1 MIEKDRLQLIEENWD
16 ECDSFSR
23 SEVGA
28 PEYAKYITQD
38 GEFWD
43 GLDVEDAVDD
53 SLDEILPE
61 WNGYSPSVILKAVD
75 PIAYRVHTLECID
88 NWVHDGYLKELED

>member
-1 MIEKDRLQLIEENWD
+1 MIGETRSQWIEENWD
-16 ECDSFSR
+16 EYGSFSR

-28 PEYAKYITQD
+28 PEYAKYITRN

-43 GLDVEDAVDD
+43 GLDVEDAVDNG
-53 SLDEILPE
+53 LDEILPE

-75 PIAYRVHTLECID
+75 PIAYRMHTLECVN
-88 NWVHDGYLKELED
+88 NWVHDGYLKKLED